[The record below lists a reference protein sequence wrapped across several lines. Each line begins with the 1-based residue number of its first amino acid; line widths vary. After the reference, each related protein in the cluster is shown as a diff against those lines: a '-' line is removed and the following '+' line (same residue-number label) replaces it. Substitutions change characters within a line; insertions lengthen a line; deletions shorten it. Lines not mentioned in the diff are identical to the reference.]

1 MQNDLPFISVII
13 ICEGFNHFLEE
24 SLPYYSKL
32 DYPKFEVFVFTTEK
46 VGDQIAGKY
55 PNIKFVSEPAT
66 KNKPAEKRDLALKYA
81 QGEIFAF
88 IDDDAFPDKD
98 WLKNAA
104 PYFEDEDIAAVGG
117 PGITPKSADI
127 FEQASGWT
135 TASPFGGFGSSY
147 RFIPEEK
154 REVDDFPSM
163 NLIVRASD
171 FKKINGFD
179 SDYYPG
185 EDTKLCLD
193 LTTKLEKT
201 IMYSPEIIVYHHKRP
216 LFKKHLL
223 QNGRFGF
230 HRGHFARVLPET
242 SFRWFYF
249 IPSIFLIGNIG
260 GIIIVISNLFID
272 NIYLSYLN
280 NLYLLSISLYFFML
294 LLNTLWVFNMSKNWA
309 VAYLTAPGVLLTHL
323 WYGLKFL
330 QGFFFV
336 KNKKL
341 VDNYGRAE

>member
-1 MQNDLPFISVII
+1 M
-13 ICEGFNHFLEE
+13 
-24 SLPYYSKL
+24 
-32 DYPKFEVFVFTTEK
+32 
-46 VGDQIAGKY
+46 
-55 PNIKFVSEPAT
+55 
-66 KNKPAEKRDLALKYA
+66 
-81 QGEIFAF
+81 
-88 IDDDAFPDKD
+88 
-98 WLKNAA
+98 
-104 PYFEDEDIAAVGG
+104 
-117 PGITPKSADI
+117 
-127 FEQASGWT
+127 
-135 TASPFGGFGSSY
+135 
-147 RFIPEEK
+147 
-154 REVDDFPSM
+154 
-163 NLIVRASD
+163 
-171 FKKINGFD
+171 
-179 SDYYPG
+179 
-185 EDTKLCLD
+185 
-193 LTTKLEKT
+193 
-201 IMYSPEIIVYHHKRP
+201 
-216 LFKKHLL
+216 
-223 QNGRFGF
+223 
-230 HRGHFARVLPET
+230 PET